1 MAWDVLLGLGLPLKE
16 KSDAWEHLQI
26 LRSTYG
32 TRLQELMD
40 FLLAPRGFW
49 GDSAE
54 DTVAEEVARSTAE
67 AYRRA
72 RHKRPR

>member
-1 MAWDVLLGLGLPLKE
+1 
-16 KSDAWEHLQI
+16 
-26 LRSTYG
+26 
-32 TRLQELMD
+32 MD

-54 DTVAEEVARSTAE
+54 ATVAEEVAQSTAE

-72 RHKRPR
+72 RRNPPR